1 MSEAQRYEARFRAIY
16 ENAPFMINSFMPNG
30 KVVLWNRACEE
41 QTGYS
46 RDEVN
51 AAEDSIGLFYP
62 DPASRN
68 LVVDSITRRD
78 GKFREF
84 RVLTKSGRYAF
95 QMWANFDL
103 PDGSA
108 ISVGY
113 DVTEM
118 REAREQLRQM
128 NQTLEEKVAARTRE
142 LDEQRAK
149 LFSAS
154 KFVALAEMAGG
165 LAHEINNPLAVI
177 SGYTTQFSEMLR
189 RKEPDRRA
197 LEDMLGSIRGAVSR
211 ITKIIS
217 GLRNISRDGSRDPV
231 TVCRLADI
239 VNDALGLCRER
250 FSSNG
255 VELSLNFE
263 LADAN
268 VRGRPVELAQVLLNL
283 LNNAFDAVELLPE
296 RRVRLRV
303 HGENSHV
310 CLSVTDNGPG
320 IPDSLKDKLFQ
331 PFFTTKPVGK
341 GMGLGLSISKSILE
355 AHGGSLTA
363 ETDRGQTC
371 FVARL
376 PRA

>member
-1 MSEAQRYEARFRAIY
+1 MTRSEARFRAIY
-16 ENAPFMINSFMPNG
+16 ENAPCMINSFQPDG
-30 KVVLWNRACEE
+30 KLVLWNRCCEE
-41 QTGYS
+41 LIGYTM
-46 RDEVN
+46 DEVN
-51 AAEDSIGLFYP
+51 AAPDALALFYP
-62 DPASRN
+62 DPEARRQA
-68 LVVDSITRRD
+68 LEGITRND

-84 RVLTKSGRYAF
+84 KVRRKDGRYVY
-95 QMWANFDL
+95 QMWANFSL
-103 PDGSA
+103 EDGSA

-113 DVTEM
+113 DVTET

-149 LFSAS
+149 LFFAS
-154 KFVALAEMAGG
+154 RFVALAEMAGG
-165 LAHEINNPLAVI
+165 VAHEINNPLAII
-177 SGYTTQFSEMLR
+177 SGYTTQISEIL
-189 RKEPDRRA
+189 KQSEPDRRA

-239 VNDALGLCRER
+239 VSDALGLCRER

-255 VELSLNFE
+255 VELGLNFE
-263 LADAN
+263 LADAT

-283 LNNAFDAVELLPE
+283 LNNAFDAVEPLAE
-296 RRVRLRV
+296 RRVKLRV
-303 HGENSHV
+303 YGESSQV

-320 IPDSLKDKLFQ
+320 IPDSLRDKLFQ
-331 PFFTTKPVGK
+331 PFFTTKAVGK
-341 GMGLGLSISKSILE
+341 GMGLGLSISRSILE
-355 AHGGSLTA
+355 AHGGSLAA